1 MALARDPLVPL
12 IRTAPAL
19 PGSGLI
25 VLRAQD
31 RFGAWKARVVIRA
44 LALVAAVMVILTI
57 LDLIIP
63 GPPFVLLM

>member
-1 MALARDPLVPL
+1 MALAWDPLVPL

-25 VLRAQD
+25 ILRAQD

-44 LALVAAVMVILTI
+44 LALVAALGLSLTVLHLVIS
-57 LDLIIP
+57 
-63 GPPFVLLM
+63 GPPFILLG